1 MRGSRRLPIRAMIGS
16 FTAAVLLFFGYILVL
31 VSAFLFIKNAFGFEI
46 AFLSLGLLTML
57 TGVLVHIVTQ
67 EKKLNSNDV
76 PEEDRDVVSELVP
89 ETLANDPHFIE
100 LVEKIREHPLGST
113 SVALAIGVVISRE
126 FLADS

>member
-1 MRGSRRLPIRAMIGS
+1 MPIRAMIGS

>member
-1 MRGSRRLPIRAMIGS
+1 MIGS